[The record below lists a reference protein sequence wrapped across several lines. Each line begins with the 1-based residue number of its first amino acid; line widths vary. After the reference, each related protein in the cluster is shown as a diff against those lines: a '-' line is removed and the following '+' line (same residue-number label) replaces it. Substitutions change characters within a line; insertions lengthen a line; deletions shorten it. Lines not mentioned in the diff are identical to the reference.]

1 MLPGPCE
8 IPKVITKFQPPKSP
22 LPGEIIAR
30 AQSDSPHASSSP
42 FSRRSNTQSQLS
54 QHSPSITRP
63 TPLIRQTTSEHDNPP
78 ELPPIPDYLKT
89 SYSCQRPTPLY
100 TLNDP
105 FIEFLVRIRQARILT
120 NDEVGVRAYSTAIAS
135 LAAYP
140 HAISNAVEILHLPGC
155 SERIAALWQE
165 FNDTGYVGAVEDID
179 NDPEMQTLNLFYEI
193 WGVGP
198 KGARDFYYRK
208 GWRDLDDVVE
218 FGWNNLS
225 RVQQI
230 GVKYYEEF
238 QQKIPRDEVE
248 RIGGIILEAANSVAP
263 GCQMTIV
270 GGHRRGK
277 PESGDVDVVV
287 SHPDETV
294 TLYLVQRIVEEVER
308 REWITHTLLLSTAN
322 SERKQTPVSWK
333 GDMGHAGGFGVGFDT
348 LDKALVVWQDPAW
361 PSREEDLAAE
371 PRAKNP
377 NVHRRVD
384 IIVSPWR
391 TVGCAVA
398 GWTSGTTFQRDLRRY
413 VKAVLGLKFDSSGV
427 RRRDDGAWVDL
438 EGVGGK
444 APDMLTAEKRVFEG
458 LGLEWREPSERC
470 TR

>member
-1 MLPGPCE
+1 M
-8 IPKVITKFQPPKSP
+8 
-22 LPGEIIAR
+22 
-30 AQSDSPHASSSP
+30 
-42 FSRRSNTQSQLS
+42 
-54 QHSPSITRP
+54 TRP

-89 SYSCQRPTPLY
+89 SYSCQRPTPLH

-120 NDEVGVRAYSTAIAS
+120 NDEVGVRAYSTSIAS

-140 HAISNAVEILHLPGC
+140 HSISTAEEVLHLPGC

-165 FNDTGYVGAVEDID
+165 FNDTGHIGVVEDID

-198 KGARDFYYRK
+198 KGAREFYYRK

-230 GVKYYEEF
+230 GLKYYEEF

-248 RIGGIILEAANSVAP
+248 RIGGIIFEAANHIAP

-277 PESGDVDVVV
+277 PESGDVDVIV

-294 TLYLVQRIVEEVER
+294 TLYLVQRIVEEIER

-322 SERKQTPVSWK
+322 SERNQTPVSWK
-333 GDMGHAGGFGVGFDT
+333 GDVGHAGGFGAGFDT

-361 PSREEDLAAE
+361 PTRDADLAAD

-438 EGVGGK
+438 EGLGGK